1 VLKSY
6 MQFIWGQPGTL
17 KPEHLAVYEEA
28 LAAEGFN
35 EGMLEA
41 LRAISAFR
49 LNPAAFATA
58 RYPRH
63 VLWGSKDPLVS
74 VVQGER
80 LALAIGADLRVL
92 DGVGHCVP
100 EERPDAVAEAIAG

>member
-1 VLKSY
+1 
-6 MQFIWGQPGTL
+6 
-17 KPEHLAVYEEA
+17 
-28 LAAEGFN
+28 
-35 EGMLEA
+35 MLEA
-41 LRAISAFR
+41 LRAISSFR

-58 RYPRH
+58 LYPRH

-80 LALAIGADLRVL
+80 LALAIGGDLRVL

-100 EERPDAVAEAIAG
+100 EERPDAVEEALGS